1 MIASNIKEILGIIAT
16 CITIALFIANALVV
30 IIWKIKKAKGDKK
43 AIIEAFNELPG
54 LINKSELIFKNQP
67 KSGAAKLEYVIS
79 GFYSLANNL
88 SKLVK
93 REEIVEKVEKILATP
108 EKKQH

>member
-1 MIASNIKEILGIIAT
+1 MLASNIKEILGIIAT

-30 IIWKIKKAKGDKK
+30 IIWKIKKSKGDKK
-43 AIIEAFNELPG
+43 AIIEAFNELPS
-54 LINKSELIFKNQP
+54 LINKAELIFKNQP

-79 GFYSLANNL
+79 GFYALSNNL

-93 REEIVEKVEKILATP
+93 KEQIVDKVEEILTTP
-108 EKKQH
+108 AKKSF